1 MHSYQAMFTSKSS
14 LTVALFLAKAS
25 ERGGLDRLSIADLSK
40 QVGLSRPT
48 LHMVLSS
55 FQSRGLL
62 ALHQDCVDKRFK
74 HIVLRPEFYAAA
86 RRELH
91 VFLANQAGGYPND
104 SDTSEN
110 H

>member
-1 MHSYQAMFTSKSS
+1 MLSYQAMFTSKSS

-62 ALHQDCVDKRFK
+62 ELEQDSSDRRFK
-74 HIVLRPEFYAAA
+74 HIVLAPEFFEAAKA
-86 RRELH
+86 ELAA
-91 VFLANQAGGYPND
+91 FLNNQQNG
-104 SDTSEN
+104 SDTR
-110 H
+110 